1 MSTVSAEMLK
11 LSTTKAWWGMLIGLA
26 AWATLWSL
34 PNAFTAGVEF
44 APGATAPS
52 PADDDAVAR
61 SFYTIGL
68 TSFGYVFSLV
78 LGVLVISSE
87 YRHKTITT
95 TILGTPRR
103 PRIVLA
109 KWVVT
114 ALYSLLYGVV
124 ALGLG
129 LGVTALVL
137 SARGLELNLGA
148 DDLVRA
154 LLLALVAFVLWG
166 LIGVGIGT
174 LVGNQIVAILVG
186 IGFIVV
192 ETIASVALSFVSWG
206 PDAVKWLPSAATS
219 AMLAPSTDTG
229 PGGPEVFVLTWWVGL
244 LVLVA
249 YALVTAGI
257 GAVLSLRRDV
267 T

>member
-34 PNAFTAGVEF
+34 PNAFTAGLEF
-44 APGATAPS
+44 APGATAPA
-52 PADDDAVAR
+52 PADDDAIAR

-68 TSFGYVFSLV
+68 GSFGYVFALV

-95 TILGTPRR
+95 TILGTPHR

-114 ALYSLLYGVV
+114 AAYALLYGVV
-124 ALGLG
+124 GLG
-129 LGVTALVL
+129 LGVAVTALIL
-137 SARGLELNLGA
+137 SLRGIDLNLGA
-148 DDLVRA
+148 DGLVRA
-154 LLLALVAFVLWG
+154 LALALVAFVLWG
-166 LIGVGIGT
+166 LIGVGVGT

-186 IGFIVV
+186 IGFIVA

-206 PDAVKWLPSAATS
+206 PDLVKWLPSSATS
-219 AMLAPSTDTG
+219 AMLQPTTDTG
-229 PGGPEVFVLTWWVGL
+229 PGGPEIQVLTWWVGL
-244 LVLVA
+244 LVLLG
-249 YALVTAGI
+249 YALVTAGV
-257 GAVLSLRRDV
+257 GALLQLRRDV